1 MSRLHR
7 QIAWCNRLANKDKGS
22 YYTHLITANSR
33 DPKKLWQSLSKVLHR
48 TSETVLPAHSSD
60 KSLADM
66 FASFFSNKISKIR
79 DTFSTSGSFNDAPD
93 SVPPAFNAF
102 ITVTEDEVYKCI
114 SESPTKS
121 CSLDP
126 IPTFLLKDCLDI
138 LLSSITKLVNYSL
151 IEGSFPN
158 SFKKAV
164 VTPLIK
170 KASLPRDDLKNYR
183 PVSGLCFLSKL
194 FERVVARQLTSHIN
208 NNKLDNPHQSAY
220 KPGHSTETALLSI
233 KNEVHL
239 SLACAEPTALVLL
252 DLSAAFDTID
262 HNILIGYLKSWFG
275 IGGTALRWFASYLRN
290 RCQAIKIGST
300 LSELSN
306 LIYGVPQDSVLGSLL
321 FSLYTTA
328 LSKII
333 HLHPHIKFHFYA
345 DDTQLYIHLSHK
357 NASSALAKLNAC
369 LRDVQ
374 WMSLSKL
381 KLNPEKTEF
390 IVFGSKAQRQKIS
403 SHFPVS
409 ILGSLLHP
417 FDSVRNLA
425 YQDDFKACFLQMRDL
440 RRIKKYLTEVAVL
453 AANALVSSHLNYC
466 NSLFRGLSGFNQH
479 KLQSIQNTLAR
490 IVTNH
495 KKYAHV
501 TPILQKLHWLPVKY
515 RCIFKT
521 ATLVY
526 KFLHSGSTSYFE
538 PFLSFSSCPYSTRHS
553 HPDRQYLTVPP
564 FYSSV
569 FKSAK
574 HFGHSFAFD
583 APKIWN
589 DHPQEVRSETSV
601 ASFKNKLKTYL
612 FAKDYPP

>member
-1 MSRLHR
+1 MLTN
-7 QIAWCNRLANKDKGS
+7 QLLANHVS
-22 YYTHLITANSR
+22 VNSH
-33 DPKKLWQSLSKVLHR
+33 DPKKLWQSLRKVLHC

-102 ITVTEDEVYKCI
+102 MPVTEDEVYMCI

-126 IPTFLLKDCLDI
+126 IPTFLLKDCLDV

-151 IEGSFPN
+151 IDGSFPN

-170 KASLPRDDLKNYR
+170 KASIPRDDLKNYR
-183 PVSGLCFLSKL
+183 PVSGLCFLPKL
-194 FERVVARQLTSHIN
+194 VERVVARQLTSHIN

-220 KPGHSTETALLSI
+220 KLGHSTETVLLSI

-239 SLACAEPTALVLL
+239 SVLL

-262 HNILIGYLKSWFG
+262 HNILLGYLKSWFG
-275 IGGTALRWFASYLRN
+275 LGGTVLRWFASYLRN

-306 LIYGVPQDSVLGSLL
+306 LIYGVPQ
-321 FSLYTTA
+321 
-328 LSKII
+328 
-333 HLHPHIKFHFYA
+333 
-345 DDTQLYIHLSHK
+345 
-357 NASSALAKLNAC
+357 
-369 LRDVQ
+369 
-374 WMSLSKL
+374 
-381 KLNPEKTEF
+381 
-390 IVFGSKAQRQKIS
+390 
-403 SHFPVS
+403 
-409 ILGSLLHP
+409 
-417 FDSVRNLA
+417 
-425 YQDDFKACFLQMRDL
+425 
-440 RRIKKYLTEVAVL
+440 
-453 AANALVSSHLNYC
+453 
-466 NSLFRGLSGFNQH
+466 GLSGFNQH
-479 KLQSIQNTLAR
+479 KLQSIQDTLAR

-495 KKYAHV
+495 RKYAHV

-521 ATLVY
+521 TTLVY
-526 KFLHSGSTSYFE
+526 KFLHSGSPSYFE

-564 FYSSV
+564 FHSSV

-589 DHPQEVRSETSV
+589 DLPQDVRSATSV
-601 ASFKNKLKTYL
+601 ASFRKKLKTYL
-612 FAKDYPP
+612 FAKAYPP

>member
-1 MSRLHR
+1 MNRSRLRR

-22 YYTHLITANSR
+22 YYTNLITANSR
-33 DPKKLWQSLSKVLHR
+33 DPKKLWQSLRKVLHR

-93 SVPPAFNAF
+93 SLPPAFNAF
-102 ITVTEDEVYKCI
+102 MPVTEDEVYKCI

-138 LLSSITKLVNYSL
+138 LLSSITKLVNHSL

-170 KASLPRDDLKNYR
+170 KASLPRDNLKNYR

-194 FERVVARQLTSHIN
+194 VERVVARQLTSHIN

-233 KNEVHL
+233 KNKVHL
-239 SLACAEPTALVLL
+239 SLAHGEPTALVLL
-252 DLSAAFDTID
+252 DLSAAFDIID
-262 HNILIGYLKSWFG
+262 HNILLGYLKSWFG
-275 IGGTALRWFASYLRN
+275 LGGTVLRWFASYLRN

-300 LSELSN
+300 LSELNN
-306 LIYGVPQDSVLGSLL
+306 LIYGVPQGSVLGPLL
-321 FSLYTTA
+321 FSLYTTP

-333 HLHPHIKFHFYA
+333 RLHPHIKFHLYA

-369 LRDVQ
+369 LHDVQ
-374 WMSLSKL
+374 EWMSLSKL

-390 IVFGSKAQRQKIS
+390 IVFGSKAQRQKTIVTLCS
-403 SHFPVS
+403 EVCPVS
-409 ILGSLLHP
+409 ISTNCKVFRTPWLVLLQIMESMLMLHP
-417 FDSVRNLA
+417 FYRNSTG
-425 YQDDFKACFLQMRDL
+425 C
-440 RRIKKYLTEVAVL
+440 
-453 AANALVSSHLNYC
+453 
-466 NSLFRGLSGFNQH
+466 LSGTVAFS
-479 KLQSIQNTLAR
+479 KLQHLCINFCIVVLLLISNRSCLLVVVPIVLDIVTQIVNTLQFLLSIHQSSSQPNISA
-490 IVTNH
+490 IVLPLMLLRSEMTSLKMFAVQH
-495 KKYAHV
+495 QLPPSERSLKH
-501 TPILQKLHWLPVKY
+501 TCLQKPTHHSLPRHICVS
-515 RCIFKT
+515 
-521 ATLVY
+521 LVRPGY
-526 KFLHSGSTSYFE
+526 
-538 PFLSFSSCPYSTRHS
+538 
-553 HPDRQYLTVPP
+553 VP
-564 FYSSV
+564 
-569 FKSAK
+569 
-574 HFGHSFAFD
+574 
-583 APKIWN
+583 
-589 DHPQEVRSETSV
+589 
-601 ASFKNKLKTYL
+601 
-612 FAKDYPP
+612 